1 MEVLGPGDERGNS
14 YIPTPVYQV
23 MPMAS
28 RRFTILMVAILSLSL
43 VSPGMS
49 LALLPA
55 GPGPDIE
62 TTDDRWWLTWPSDMD
77 HDGVHDWLED
87 LTTSALAEDP
97 DARLDIVVD
106 LDRIPTDVD
115 VALLEALDMEVQHVS
130 VYVDAVLGSVP
141 ARNIE
146 IIRALPGVV
155 MLEAQGR
162 GMPLMSS
169 AGPAISLDY
178 VHEDMDFDGTG
189 VTLAVLDTGINAA
202 HVSLDDM
209 DDVDI
214 TDDPKLVTF
223 FDAYANSTAP
233 AYDEGEHGTWVAG
246 IATGTG
252 GGNSPH
258 VGAAP
263 GAKLVGVRIGSSGGF
278 PEWTALRGL
287 EWLITNKETY
297 NISVAVCSWGIVLG
311 GPNDHN
317 GNSAISRTADE
328 VVAAGINVV
337 VAAGNSA
344 LSATVTSP
352 GDANDVIT
360 VGSVSDNHII
370 STFSSEGPT
379 TDGRTKPD
387 VSAPGES
394 ITGPWSN
401 SNTGYY
407 TGDGTSASAPIVGGM
422 IALMLEANPFLTPA
436 QVKQILHETSE
447 HNTAISAK
455 YFFTPNNGYGWGVVH
470 PPGAVSRA
478 IDLSPPSIDIPI
490 SVDSGEEMDLV
501 IEGTYTRTQFT
512 ERGENG
518 DSRIAEDEIVLEA
531 SVPNDWDRPSRVTYE
546 MAGDIIAAPV
556 SEPVVDENGAWQFH
570 VTFRV
575 LTNVD
580 DLTTGFPTIH
590 FTTSAPVTTRAETYA
605 FTTREILN
613 GMSGQEG
620 RIRVSV
626 GGNVSPEI
634 FVTSPDDGT
643 ETADKFY
650 VIRWTDDDPDDNA
663 HISFYNDLDTD
674 PDNGKVLIV
683 SNILEDPE
691 GDGDSYVWD
700 TSTLVQGR
708 SFYVLAIIDDG
719 TNEPFTAYS
728 DGTVT
733 ISHTGGNSPP
743 SVEVVEPDGVND
755 IADQSYTIEY
765 LAYDPD
771 DVASISLYWDT
782 DNGGFDGIAV
792 VRDLEEADG
801 PGTYVWDTSKMDEM
815 DRVYVYAVASDGQN
829 PQARAYARGPLTIQH
844 GTSPRITLW
853 SPIGQT
859 VALDEPVTVT
869 FDRAMD
875 EASTEAATTITPNI
889 AGTFHWSGQTIV
901 FEPGGGWKA
910 ETSYTVTVAGSAR
923 DEEANP
929 LGEDHQW
936 SFRSAVAPVPTD
948 PPIVTIDT
956 PSEGAIVSSLVFIE
970 GTVKDLGA
978 GGAVEVRIDG
988 EDWRDAAG
996 TTIWTYAWDTEVLND
1011 GQHTILARGAVG
1023 LNNTGPV
1030 AMVNVTVH
1038 NAPNSAPVVYP
1049 IDDRKVTVGQTVKIQ
1064 VEAEDPDGSGIVFT
1078 DDTELFDIDPS
1089 TGLITFTPTKDQ
1101 ISQWYITITVSDGI
1115 DRTEETIIITVEPQE
1130 ESESFLGLPLTMNQV
1145 LIVLVFMIMVIIVI
1159 VAVGRRRRVHRTLEG
1174 TDVPAPR
1181 TSKGDVS

>member
-1 MEVLGPGDERGNS
+1 
-14 YIPTPVYQV
+14 

-28 RRFTILMVAILSLSL
+28 RHFTMLMVVILSLSL
-43 VSPGMS
+43 IPPGMS
-49 LALLPA
+49 LAISPD
-55 GPGPDIE
+55 GPGPGIG

-77 HDGVHDWLED
+77 RDGVHDWLED
-87 LTTSALAEDP
+87 LASSALAEDP

-115 VALLEALDMEVQHVS
+115 VARLEGLGMEVQHVS

-141 ARNIE
+141 ARNLE
-146 IIRALPGVV
+146 IVRALPGVV

-162 GMPLMSS
+162 GMPSMSS
-169 AGPAISLDY
+169 AGPAVGVDV
-178 VHEDMDFDGTG
+178 VHEDLGYDGTG
-189 VTLAVLDTGINAA
+189 VTVAVLDTGINPT

-233 AYDEGEHGTWVAG
+233 AYDSGEHGTWVAG

-258 VGAAP
+258 VGVAP
-263 GAKLVGVRIGSSGGF
+263 GAKLVGLRIGSSGGF
-278 PEWTALRGL
+278 PEWAALRGL
-287 EWLITNKETY
+287 EWIIANKETY

-352 GDANDVIT
+352 GDANNVIT

-387 VSAPGES
+387 VAAPGES
-394 ITGPWSN
+394 ITGPWSK
-401 SNTGYY
+401 SDTGYY
-407 TGDGTSASAPIVGGM
+407 TGDGTSASAPIVGGL

-447 HNTAISAK
+447 HNTAISPK

-470 PPGAVSRA
+470 APGAVSRA
-478 IDLSPPSIDIPI
+478 LDLRSPSIDIPI

-501 IEGTYTRTQFT
+501 VQGTYTRTQFT

-518 DSRIAEDEIVLEA
+518 ESRFAEDDIVLEA
-531 SVPNDWDRPSRVTYE
+531 SVPNDWDRPTRVTYE
-546 MAGDIIAAPV
+546 MEGDIIAPPV
-556 SEPVVDENGAWQFH
+556 SEPVTDEDGAWQFH
-570 VTFRV
+570 VTVRG
-575 LTNVD
+575 LTTVD
-580 DLTTGFPTIH
+580 DLTTGYPTIR
-590 FTTSAPVTTRAETYA
+590 FTTSAPVTTQGETYA

-613 GMSGQEG
+613 GMSGPEG
-620 RIRVSV
+620 RTRVSV

-634 FVTSPDDGT
+634 VVTNPDGRT
-643 ETADKFY
+643 EIADTFY
-650 VIRWTDDDPDDNA
+650 VVRWTDDDPDDNA
-663 HISFYNDLDTD
+663 RISLYNDLDTD
-674 PDNGKVLIV
+674 PDNGKVLIA

-708 SFYVLAIIDDG
+708 SFYVLAVIDDG
-719 TNEPFTAYS
+719 TNEPYS
-728 DGTVT
+728 SYSEGTVT

-743 SVEVVEPDGVND
+743 SVEVVEPDGVSD
-755 IADQSYTIEY
+755 IADQTYTIEY

-771 DVASISLYWDT
+771 DVASLSLYWDT
-782 DNGGFDGIAV
+782 DAVGFDGIAI

-801 PGTYVWDTSKMDEM
+801 PGTYVWDTSSMDEM
-815 DRVYVYAVASDGQN
+815 DHVYVYAVASDGQN
-829 PQARAYARGPLTIQH
+829 PQARAYGSGPLTIRH

-853 SPIGQT
+853 SPIGQAI
-859 VALDEPVTVT
+859 ALDEPVTVT

-875 EASTEAATTITPNI
+875 EASTEAATTLTPNI
-889 AGTFHWSGQTIV
+889 PGTFQWSGQTMV

-910 ETSYTVTVAGSAR
+910 ETDYTVTVARSAR
-923 DEEANP
+923 DEEGNP
-929 LGEDHQW
+929 LDEDHRW
-936 SFRSAVAPVPTD
+936 SFRSATAPVPTA

-956 PSEGAIVSSLVFIE
+956 PSEGETVSGLVFIE
-970 GTVKDLGA
+970 GTVEDLGA
-978 GGAVEVRIDG
+978 SGAVEVRIDG
-988 EDWRDAAG
+988 EGWRDATG
-996 TTIWTYAWDTEVLND
+996 TTDWTLMWDTEVMND
-1011 GQHTILARGAVG
+1011 GQHTISARGAVG
-1023 LNNTGPV
+1023 EDNTGPV

-1049 IDDRKVTVGQTVKIQ
+1049 IDDRKVNVGQTVTIQ
-1064 VEAEDPDGSGIVFT
+1064 VEAEDPDGQGIVFT
-1078 DDTELFDIDPS
+1078 DDTELFDIDP
-1089 TGLITFTPTKDQ
+1089 TNGLITFTPTEDQ
-1101 ISQWYITITVSDGI
+1101 VSQWYITITVSDGI
-1115 DRTEETIIITVEPQE
+1115 DQTKETIIITVEPQE
-1130 ESESFLGLPLTMNQV
+1130 DSESFLGLSLTMNQV
-1145 LIVLVFMIMVIIVI
+1145 LTVLVLLIVVIIVVI
-1159 VAVGRRRRVHRTLEG
+1159 AVGRRRRANRTQEG
-1174 TDVPAPR
+1174 PDAPAPR
-1181 TSKGDVS
+1181 SSMGDVS